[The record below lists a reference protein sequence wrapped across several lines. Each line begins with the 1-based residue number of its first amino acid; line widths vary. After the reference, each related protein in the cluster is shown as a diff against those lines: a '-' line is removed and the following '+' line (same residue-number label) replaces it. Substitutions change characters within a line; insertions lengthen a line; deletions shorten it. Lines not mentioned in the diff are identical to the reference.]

1 LEANVDTTVFEEV
14 KQEADEYRQGAN
26 RPLGGYAVVMT
37 VFGGIVGVVG
47 AVAALRGTANRR
59 ISPYDLLLM
68 TAGTH
73 KLARLV
79 SKDAVTSPLR
89 MPFTRY
95 RETGGPAEV
104 MEDARG
110 EGQFKH
116 AVGELITCP
125 FCLAVWVATGFSIGL
140 LFAPRFTRVVAST
153 LTAIAGADY
162 LQLIYAYLQQKS
174 E

>member
-1 LEANVDTTVFEEV
+1 MTKVSDTVRS
-14 KQEADEYRQGAN
+14 EADEYRHGEN
-26 RPLGGYAVVMT
+26 RPLGGYVAAMT
-37 VFGGIVGVVG
+37 VFGGLAGIAG
-47 AVAALRGTANRR
+47 AVAAVRGAPERR
-59 ISPYDLLLM
+59 ISAYDLLLM

-79 SKDAVTSPLR
+79 SKDAITSPLR

-104 MEDARG
+104 MEDVREA
-110 EGQFKH
+110 GQVRH
-116 AVGELITCP
+116 AVGELLSCP
-125 FCLAVWVATGFSIGL
+125 FCLSVWVATGFSIGF

-153 LTAIAGADY
+153 LTAVAGSDY
-162 LQLIYAYLQQKS
+162 LQLIYSYLQQTAEK